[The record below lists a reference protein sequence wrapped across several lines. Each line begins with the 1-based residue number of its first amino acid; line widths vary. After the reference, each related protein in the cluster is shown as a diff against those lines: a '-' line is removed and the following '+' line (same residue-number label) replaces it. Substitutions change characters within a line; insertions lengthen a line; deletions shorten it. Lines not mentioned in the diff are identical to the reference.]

1 MSDARA
7 RQLAREEDADSAA
20 VADRLLAI
28 HDLACVNVAAT
39 PRGAAFITRAMSS
52 VADSLRAECDQKSL
66 GRAKSGLNALRK
78 IDPEIAAAIAIRECI
93 NKCCDLAE
101 GSWGVTIQELA
112 ISIGELYDTEIMIA
126 DAAAVNP
133 MYMQKVAQR
142 IELAGTSSLHHIR
155 AVYSAAYTAV
165 MKGVIDSRLSR
176 QEMLLLGRFG
186 LQACMDAGIVTHTAV
201 TTSSGCANT
210 YHLTDDVQEFLT
222 GMNADDLL
230 RHTDRSIGSMVC
242 PPDPW
247 TNMYDGGYISVRR
260 KAAHKLVTIKS
271 RTRNKIRDWMRVNLT
286 AEKVPKEFEAI
297 NYLQAQP
304 YRVHETVVRNIRR
317 VWEGGGGVLGV
328 PTKNAPKRPVCPMPE
343 SWSTS
348 EANEEEMAKFN
359 EWKSRAR
366 RHYEDLRKWR
376 SKTREIS
383 GLLKSLERDD
393 GTIWFP
399 VFTDTR
405 SRKYYRGCPSPQGS
419 DIAKSSLHF
428 ANLKPLGREGVFWLK
443 VHIANCLGM
452 DKVEFAERAKYVEQ
466 HWGRLVLAMNDPMN
480 HADVLGSDSPWCA
493 WAAIHELYRAVQS
506 GEPESYCTGIPVHM
520 DATCSGLQHF
530 SALLRDPVGGKYVN
544 LLTTSKDK
552 VKSDIYGYVAG
563 ISTQHM
569 QLDGGQFAEFWT
581 ANGIPRSLA
590 KKPVMTYV
598 YSAVMSST
606 AEWIE
611 DEVHRTTG
619 WPEWIDPGA
628 ASRYAAKY
636 LFTGI
641 EATVPAACAL
651 MRWMKA
657 ATAECA
663 KRGPMLWF
671 TPTGF
676 PVWHDYRECDDHRV
690 RVQSCGAMRCTIREY
705 SDTIDKIRSKNAVS
719 PNFVHSL
726 DGSHVTGTVLRM
738 KALGLSMVAI
748 HDSFGTHPCD
758 VGAMHSEIRTAFVDM
773 YKDNSILG
781 NFIWSLGVPC
791 EQPMR
796 GTMQIEAVHESW
808 AFFS

>member
-1 MSDARA
+1 MSELRD
-7 RQLAREEDADSAA
+7 RQLAREEEADTAA

-28 HDLACVNVAAT
+28 HDLACINVAAT
-39 PRGAAFITRAMSS
+39 PRGAAFIARAMGV
-52 VADSLRAECDQKSL
+52 VAESIREACVGTR
-66 GRAKSGLNALRK
+66 GRTKAGVAALRK
-78 IDPEIAAAIAIRECI
+78 LDPEIAAAIAIRECI
-93 NKCCDLAE
+93 NRCCELSAD
-101 GSWGVTIQELA
+101 SWGVTIQELA
-112 ISIGELYDTEIMIA
+112 IGIGELYDTEIMIA

-142 IELAGTSSLHHIR
+142 IELAGTSSLQHIR
-155 AVYSAAYTAV
+155 KVYSAAYSAV

-186 LQACMDAGIVTHTAV
+186 LQACMDAGIVEHTVV
-201 TTSSGCANT
+201 TTNHGGANT
-210 YHLTDDVQEFLT
+210 YHLSDEVQEFLT
-222 GMNADDLL
+222 GTTADDLM
-230 RHTDRSIGSMVC
+230 RHTDRSTGSMIC

-271 RTRNKIRDWMRVNLT
+271 RTRNQIKDWMRVNLT
-286 AEKVPKEFEAI
+286 AAKVPKEFEAV

-304 YRVHETVVRNIRR
+304 YKVHTAVVDNIRR
-317 VWEGGGGVLGV
+317 VWEGGGGILGV
-328 PTKNAPKRPVCPMPE
+328 PTKAAPKKPVCPMPAT
-343 SWSTS
+343 WCP
-348 EANEEEMAKFN
+348 ADGNPEELAKFN

-393 GTIWFP
+393 GHIWFP

-405 SRKYYRGCPSPQGS
+405 GRKYYRGYPSPQGT

-428 ANLKPLGREGVFWLK
+428 ANTKPLGSAGVFWLK
-443 VHIANCLGM
+443 VHIANCLGV
-452 DKVEFAERAKYVEQ
+452 DKAKFDARAAYVDQ
-466 HWGRLVLAMNDPMN
+466 HWPRLVQAMHSPLEY
-480 HADVLGSDSPWCA
+480 AAVLGNDSPWCA
-493 WAAIHELYRAVQS
+493 WVAIHELHNAVLS
-506 GEPESYCTGIPVHM
+506 GNPEAYCTGVPVHM

-530 SALLRDPVGGKYVN
+530 SALLRDPIGGKYVN
-544 LLTTSKDK
+544 LITTDAET

-563 ISTQHM
+563 ISTAHM
-569 QLDGGQFAEFWT
+569 ESDEGAIAEFWKT
-581 ANGIPRSLA
+581 NGIPRSLA

-611 DEVHRTTG
+611 DEVHRTSG

-636 LFTGI
+636 LFMGI
-641 EATVPAACAL
+641 EATVPAACSF
-651 MRWMKA
+651 MRWMKS
-657 ATAECA
+657 ATSECA
-663 KRGPMLWF
+663 KRGPMLWY

-676 PVWHDYRECDDHRV
+676 PVWHDYRQCDDHRV
-690 RVQSCGAMRCTIREY
+690 KVQSCGAMRCTIREY
-705 SDTIDKIRSKNAVS
+705 SDVIDKIRSKNAVS

-726 DGSHVTGTVLRM
+726 DGSHVTATVLRM
-738 KALGLSMVAI
+738 KRLGLSMVAI

-758 VGAMHSEIRTAFVDM
+758 VGKMHIEIRTAFVEM
-773 YKDNSILG
+773 YQDNTILG

-796 GTMQIEAVHESW
+796 GTMDINAVHKSW